1 MRRQFIGGWRM
12 AMAMLLPLPAFAW
25 AGEDMQTFFERGRA
39 STVVDVDNDTLL
51 LTGSDRF
58 YTSGLR
64 LSRNYRLPSDDGSE
78 SMGWRMGQQLYT
90 ASSIRRLPAE
100 LAALDHPYAGWLY
113 AGLTYRREASDG
125 SEIAYGLDIGCLGPC
140 AGGEWSQESLHRA
153 MHQPR
158 PAAWSTQIG
167 TEAGAVVM
175 VGARGPYRSLGSQ
188 MDLRPGVAARLGNI
202 FTDVSAEAT
211 LRAGQLRGDLQGSG
225 VYGFFRLA
233 ARAVAHDAT
242 LQGGWLT
249 GTEART
255 VSPKRLTGEAE
266 LGMQWQSPQWA
277 LRISVIR
284 RSNEIKGLSESLGQQ
299 DFLRLSIA
307 FTR

>member
-1 MRRQFIGGWRM
+1 MRRRVIDWRLM
-12 AMAMLLPLPAFAW
+12 ALAMLLSLPAIAW
-25 AGEDMQTFFERGRA
+25 PGEAMQTFFERGRV
-39 STVVDVDNDTLL
+39 STVVDIDNDTLL

-64 LSRNYRLPSDDGSE
+64 LSRNYRLPSDDGWE

-90 ASSIRRLPAE
+90 ASSIRRLPEE

-113 AGLTYRREASDG
+113 AGLAYRRESSDG

-140 AGGEWSQESLHRA
+140 AGGEWSQKNLHRA
-153 MHQPR
+153 LHQPR

-175 VGARGPYRSLGSQ
+175 VGARGPYWTLGPQ
-188 MDLRPGVAARLGNI
+188 MDLRPGLAARLGNI
-202 FTDVSAEAT
+202 FTDLSAEAT
-211 LRAGQLRGDLQGSG
+211 LRAGQLRGDFQGGGS
-225 VYGFFRLA
+225 YTFFRLA

-242 LQGGWLT
+242 LQGGWFT
-249 GTEART
+249 GTDART

-266 LGMQWQSPQWA
+266 LGVQWQSPEWS

-307 FTR
+307 FAR